1 MATHSPLSTAELS
14 ELKVNVLNSV
24 LNDLVFPGSNF
35 TLRFADLPF
44 VLTQPDIYLV
54 DKKLKSSIRIERLNK
69 PVQIVSK
76 NFIKEKSGKTIY
88 LEFQSEEQDGNIL
101 LLTLKANIF
110 SSPGNRT
117 INLSSLKIKFKKER
131 NDWTIMESPTS
142 LSA

>member
-69 PVQIVSK
+69 TVQIVSK

-88 LEFQSEEQDGNIL
+88 LEFQSEEQNRNIL
-101 LLTLKANIF
+101 LLTLNANIF
-110 SSPGNRT
+110 SSPENRT

>member
-88 LEFQSEEQDGNIL
+88 LEFQSDEQDENIL
-101 LLTLKANIF
+101 LLTLNANIF
-110 SSPGNRT
+110 SSPENRT

>member
-88 LEFQSEEQDGNIL
+88 LEFQSEEQNRNIL
-101 LLTLKANIF
+101 LLTLNANIF
-110 SSPGNRT
+110 SSPENRT

>member
-54 DKKLKSSIRIERLNK
+54 DKKLKSSIQIERLNR

-88 LEFQSEEQDGNIL
+88 LEFQSEEQDRNIL
-101 LLTLKANIF
+101 LLTLNANIF
-110 SSPGNRT
+110 SSPENRT

>member
-110 SSPGNRT
+110 SSPENRT